1 MKRILITGA
10 NRGLGLEFVRQ
21 GLQRGDRIFAGV
33 REISSPGELAKLME
47 IFPQQLSLIELDVTD
62 ETSILQAR
70 KQISEQTDGLEV
82 LVNNAGIFPRG
93 ETPRS
98 LDVDTLLL
106 TFHTNAIAPLIV
118 VQYFLEM
125 LKNGRQP
132 KIVNFTSQMG
142 SFEGKKYGGNYSYSG
157 SKAALN
163 MLTKTLAHD
172 LKAEGITV
180 VTLYPGWV
188 QTDMG
193 GTNAQLEPDQAIKDI
208 ISLVDRLTIE
218 DTGKFL
224 SKNGDVLPW

>member
-1 MKRILITGA
+1 
-10 NRGLGLEFVRQ
+10 
-21 GLQRGDRIFAGV
+21 
-33 REISSPGELAKLME
+33 ME

>member
-1 MKRILITGA
+1 MKRILITGT

-21 GLQRGDRIFAGV
+21 GLERGEQIFAGV
-33 REISSPGELAKLME
+33 RKISSPGELAKLTE

-70 KQISEQTDGLEV
+70 KQIEELTDGLEV

-98 LDVDTLLL
+98 LDANTLLL
-106 TFHTNAIAPLIV
+106 AYHTNAVAPLIV
-118 VQYFLEM
+118 VQHFLEL
-125 LKNGRQP
+125 LKNGRQA
-132 KIVNFTSQMG
+132 KIINVTSQMG
-142 SFEGKKYGGNYSYSG
+142 SIERKKYGGNYSYSG

-163 MLTKTLAHD
+163 MFTKTLAHD

-180 VTLYPGWV
+180 VTLHPGWV

-193 GTNAQLEPDQAIKDI
+193 GTNAPLEPNESIKSILD
-208 ISLVDRLTIE
+208 LVSRLTIE
-218 DTGKFL
+218 DSGKFL
-224 SKNGDVLPW
+224 DWEGDELPW